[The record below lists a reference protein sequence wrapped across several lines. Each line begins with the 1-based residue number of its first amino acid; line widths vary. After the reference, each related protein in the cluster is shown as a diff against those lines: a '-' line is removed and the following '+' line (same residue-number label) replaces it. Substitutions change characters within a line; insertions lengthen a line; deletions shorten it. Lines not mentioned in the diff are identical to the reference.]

1 MKKTIKTL
9 VLVALTL
16 QVANSANA
24 TSILDGIGRDQ
35 NKKTYRTSAESGPKC
50 FDEKTHI
57 INLGVGFGMNYY
69 SGYSGSGYAYRSSPA
84 FSLSYE
90 QAIPKKLGPGY
101 LGAGAYFGFQ
111 TSNSTYNYF
120 YDKHGYYNNYYYKN
134 NWNNFMIAA
143 RAAYHWD
150 VLNFKKAD
158 IYAGALIGVR
168 IQTYDY
174 TTNNPDPYADNY
186 RLSQGSAYPS
196 FSVFAGA
203 RWYFASKIAVF
214 GEFGYGISYVT
225 GGLSFKF

>member
-1 MKKTIKTL
+1 MKTTTKSFL
-9 VLVALTL
+9 LVALAL
-16 QVANSANA
+16 QLANSANA
-24 TSILDGIGRDQ
+24 TGILEGTGKNQ
-35 NKKTYRTSAESGPKC
+35 NKKTYGTPAETGPKC

-57 INLGVGFGMNYY
+57 INVGVGFGMNYY
-69 SGYSGSGYAYRSSPA
+69 SGYSGRGYTYRSSPA
-84 FSLSYE
+84 FSASYE

-101 LGAGAYFGFQ
+101 LGVGAYLGFQ
-111 TSNSTYNYF
+111 TANSTYNYF

-134 NWNNFMIAA
+134 SWNNFMVAA

-158 IYAGALIGVR
+158 IYAGVLVGVR

-203 RWYFASKIAVF
+203 RWYFVSKVAVF

>member
-1 MKKTIKTL
+1 MKKTIRTL
-9 VLVALTL
+9 LLVAFTL
-16 QVANSANA
+16 QITNSVNA
-24 TSILDGIGRDQ
+24 LDLSD
-35 NKKTYRTSAESGPKC
+35 NKDEVKKTSKPKGESGPKC

-69 SGYSGSGYAYRSSPA
+69 SGYSGGGYAYRSSPA
-84 FSLSYE
+84 FSASYE

-101 LGAGAYFGFQ
+101 LGVGAYVGFQ
-111 TSNSTYNYF
+111 TANSTYNYF
-120 YDKHGYYNNYYYKN
+120 YNKHGYYNNYYYKN
-134 NWNNFMIAA
+134 TWNNFMVAA

-158 IYAGALIGVR
+158 IYAGVLVGVR

-186 RLSQGSAYPS
+186 RLSQSSAYPS

-203 RWYFASKIAVF
+203 RWYFASKVAVF
-214 GEFGYGISYVT
+214 GEFGYGVSYLT